1 MAKPKFKLG
10 DQLFISLTRPPL
22 GVMTQLDVHARTGVD
37 GIEVWKT
44 GDRGTPFQV
53 LSVVDCADIATA
65 TALLRTYEQMVGKD
79 PVVLCWADQ
88 AFDGKVQVLSVEALE
103 NHPKRVLGGGG
114 GLVANSTA
122 LLRCVWTLI
131 AV

>member
-1 MAKPKFKLG
+1 
-10 DQLFISLTRPPL
+10 
-22 GVMTQLDVHARTGVD
+22 MTQLDVHARTGVD

-79 PVVLCWADQ
+79 PVALCWADQ
-88 AFDGKVQVLSVEALE
+88 AFAGKVQVLAVEALE
-103 NHPKRVLGGGG
+103 GHPKAVLSGGG
-114 GLVANSTA
+114 GLLGASRA
-122 LLRCVWTLI
+122 LLRCVWGLI
-131 AV
+131 AIA